1 MFLKWKE
8 NDKILEHSKGN
19 KNKGIIIDK
28 LRRFPPIFI
37 SMLYLMLGGEK
48 KKNNNVIPLSDTVLK
63 VHI

>member
-8 NDKILEHSKGN
+8 NDKILEHSKGK

-28 LRRFPPIFI
+28 LRRFFPILI
-37 SMLYLMLGGEK
+37 SMLYLIMLGK
-48 KKNNNVIPLSDTVLK
+48 KKIIIPLSGMVLK

>member
-8 NDKILEHSKGN
+8 NDKILEHSKGK

-28 LRRFPPIFI
+28 LRRFFPHFDFYAIFNAW
-37 SMLYLMLGGEK
+37 EK
-48 KKNNNVIPLSDTVLK
+48 KKNIIPLSDMVLK